1 MNKKF
6 LGIKISTYLTVIC
19 CAVAAVLF
27 WLFVKYTETTPPK
40 AQSAIAFLPRGIF
53 ARRIP
58 RRRRSGRP
66 FGRWRRLLACR
77 SWQGL

>member
-40 AQSAIAFLPRGIF
+40 AQSAIAFIRGLKWS
-53 ARRIP
+53 RREE
-58 RRRRSGRP
+58 
-66 FGRWRRLLACR
+66 RLSLEI
-77 SWQGL
+77 